1 MADQAVPRHFD
12 GSHFYNPNAD
22 QARGW
27 RDFLR
32 WKLSSRPERSPKF
45 ISDVQQS
52 VPPRQFGATGLG
64 ITLVN
69 HSTVLLQQR
78 SGNIL
83 TDPIWSERASP
94 FSWIGP
100 RRRRLPGVRLEDL
113 PPLAFVLISH
123 DHFDHLDLPTLEL
136 LVSRQPTTIVVPA
149 RLGRLLRSRKIGSV
163 YELDWGE
170 SLALA
175 NVRVHCVPAVHFSA
189 RGLFDR
195 NKTLWCGYLIEAQDR
210 FVYYAG
216 DTGFGVHFEQI
227 REKFGCPYV
236 ALLPIGAYEPR
247 WFMSPI
253 HMAPEEAVRAHR
265 ILGAKT
271 SIAIHHGTFQ
281 LADDGPDTPSRELLH
296 CRGQESF
303 LVLNNGQFVEIL

>member
-123 DHFDHLDLPTLEL
+123 DHFDHLDLPTLSEH
-136 LVSRQPTTIVVPA
+136 
-149 RLGRLLRSRKIGSV
+149 IGS
-163 YELDWGE
+163 
-170 SLALA
+170 
-175 NVRVHCVPAVHFSA
+175 
-189 RGLFDR
+189 
-195 NKTLWCGYLIEAQDR
+195 
-210 FVYYAG
+210 
-216 DTGFGVHFEQI
+216 
-227 REKFGCPYV
+227 
-236 ALLPIGAYEPR
+236 
-247 WFMSPI
+247 
-253 HMAPEEAVRAHR
+253 
-265 ILGAKT
+265 
-271 SIAIHHGTFQ
+271 
-281 LADDGPDTPSRELLH
+281 
-296 CRGQESF
+296 
-303 LVLNNGQFVEIL
+303 